1 MKTHKIIPLIACLLL
16 IGSAAMAQ
24 PAPPPPKPPQQV
36 PGMRMM
42 QMLNLTQEQ
51 RDKMMDMR
59 LQMAKDMLPLR
70 TQMDN
75 LRSDLK
81 LTLTADNFDQKK
93 VNKTIDQ
100 ISDVRKQMTLKMI
113 QHMRGVRNMLTPDQ
127 QKKFDLMIM
136 SNKRDGFGMMD
147 GMGHRGIK
155 GSDRMMRHNMKA
167 PRNSNN
173 K

>member
-1 MKTHKIIPLIACLLL
+1 MKTHRIIPLIAGLLL
-16 IGSAAMAQ
+16 IGSAVMAQ
-24 PAPPPPKPPQQV
+24 PAPPPPKAPQA

-42 QMLNLTQEQ
+42 RMLNLTQEQ

-81 LTLTADNFDQKK
+81 LALTADNFDQKK
-93 VNKTIDQ
+93 VDKTVDQ
-100 ISDVRKQMTLKMI
+100 ISKVRSQMTLKMV
-113 QHMRGVRNMLTPDQ
+113 QHMREVRNMLTPDQ

-136 SNKRDGFGMMD
+136 SNKRGGFGMMD
-147 GMGHRGIK
+147 GWDNHGMRGP
-155 GSDRMMRHNMKA
+155 DRMMRHNMKA
-167 PRNSNN
+167 PRNNR
-173 K
+173 